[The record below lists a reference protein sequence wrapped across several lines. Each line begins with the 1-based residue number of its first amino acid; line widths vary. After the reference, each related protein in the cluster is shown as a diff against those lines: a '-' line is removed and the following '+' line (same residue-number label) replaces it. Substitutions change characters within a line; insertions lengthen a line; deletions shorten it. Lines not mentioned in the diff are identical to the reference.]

1 MLNAQEINYDRFV
14 LNDLIRETSGL
25 CIINDILITHN
36 DSGDGANLY
45 AFKNYQSGD
54 YSITIESISKA
65 QNIDWEDL
73 ASDEEYIYIADT
85 GNNYGARKNLSI
97 LKVSREFKIVDVIQ
111 INYRRQN
118 NFERKY
124 KNEFDCEALV
134 SFGDNLLMFSKNK
147 SYDLCHIYMVPK
159 HTSKSSLLPIDSIS
173 IGSLVTGGDYDPK
186 TGLLALSGYDNSL
199 RTQYLYLV
207 KNFKLPI
214 GENDVYRIKLPY
226 QNVQF
231 ESVII
236 LSDDEVIMTSEN
248 EGGGP
253 PFALKISFSNG
264 IQSLN
269 ELNENDVSII
279 RRSSRETK

>member
-1 MLNAQEINYDRFV
+1 MRRTHNLLTISFLFLANMLNAQEINYDRFV

-186 TGLLALSGYDNSL
+186 TGLLALSGYDN
-199 RTQYLYLV
+199 TC
-207 KNFKLPI
+207 
-214 GENDVYRIKLPY
+214 
-226 QNVQF
+226 
-231 ESVII
+231 
-236 LSDDEVIMTSEN
+236 TW
-248 EGGGP
+248 
-253 PFALKISFSNG
+253 
-264 IQSLN
+264 
-269 ELNENDVSII
+269 
-279 RRSSRETK
+279 